1 MQNQPKISIMVP
13 IWNMEEYLDKCLN
26 SIVNQT
32 YKNLEIICINNGS
45 TDKSG
50 EILEKYAAKDPRI
63 VAITQEHTPLSIE
76 RNVFLDTLTGE
87 YLTFVDADDWLEPDV
102 YEKAMKNFQND
113 ADIDMV
119 VYPAQVYKKFDDGR
133 MIKFNENFYNFPM
146 RGKHLLSDA
155 KIFTNMSRVI
165 WNKVFKT
172 SIIKENNI
180 KFLVNEYT
188 YHEDAHFCFLYSLF
202 CKHAYFADKIGYNHI
217 KYTTST
223 FAKGLVNDFARLFTD
238 NFKILSDVY
247 KVAKANNQI
256 DFYKTCIYASIM
268 KYLQSPVNPLTKN
281 ELKEICTCLENF
293 AQLAGDDIN
302 DDFIRNIREKKFYKI
317 KQLKLPA
324 FKLGGKLLGMSLYK
338 NDKPQINL
346 NLLGLKIKFHYKKS
360 PKEVLEKFVSTV
372 KTDTHKIIN
381 ICGIKIKIR
390 RNITAPSKKYTLEL
404 KTDGRVIADVIQ
416 KHLCTLMLHQKN
428 FAHYKNF
435 YNGKDV
441 VVCGAGPTLQYYS
454 QLPDCIHIATNRA
467 FLYNRVKFNYL
478 FTQDWIGIQ
487 HLQQE
492 LINYKGDNCIKFFGT
507 QNGCHTE
514 IPESFAIKCNALRFN
529 TDGEFWPTAK
539 FAVDIST
546 NPFGN
551 FHTIVLTALQFV
563 LYTNPKRIF
572 IVGCDSVPSGHFNS
586 LNENDADRAKQ
597 IALQQKFHN
606 EMYKDWQRFKNFV
619 QVHYPDT
626 EIISVNPIKLKGL
639 FKDVYTQEYLD
650 ANNLDASGLTILTGE
665 KECLTR

>member
-1 MQNQPKISIMVP
+1 MQNQPKISIIIP
-13 IWNMEEYLDKCLN
+13 IWNTEKYLRKCLA
-26 SIVNQT
+26 SVVNQT

-45 TDKSG
+45 TDSCADIIK
-50 EILEKYAAKDPRI
+50 EFAANDKRI
-63 VAITQEHTPLSIE
+63 KTIYQEHTSLGE
-76 RNVFLDTLTGE
+76 ARNRGLDSATGD
-87 YLTFVDADDWLEPDV
+87 YITFVDSDDWLELDA
-102 YEKAMKNFQND
+102 YELNIIPFQND
-113 ADIDMV
+113 SEIDLV
-119 VYPAQVYKKFDDGR
+119 IYPTQLYHVNGEDYKKY
-133 MIKFNENFYNFPM
+133 KEAFYNFPM
-146 RGKHLLSDA
+146 RGKHN
-155 KIFTNMSRVI
+155 IFDESIFCKMSRVV
-165 WNKVFKT
+165 WNKIFKA
-172 SIIKENNI
+172 SIIKNNNI
-180 KFLVNEYT
+180 KFVLDR
-188 YHEDAHFCFLYSLF
+188 YHEDAYFFFYYALQCRFLYFSN
-202 CKHAYFADKIGYNHI
+202 KIAYNYI
-217 KYTTST
+217 KSQNSN
-223 FAKGLVNDFARLFTD
+223 FKQWVLNDFAKVFND
-238 NFKILSDVY
+238 NFFVLSEIY
-247 KVAKANNQI
+247 KEAKRKNKVTE
-256 DFYKTCIYASIM
+256 FKTCIYASIM
-268 KYLQSPVNPLTKN
+268 KYLQSPVNPLTKQ

-293 AQLAGDDIN
+293 AQLAGDDI
-302 DDFIRNIREKKFYKI
+302 DDEFIHNIRKRQFYKI

-360 PKEVLEKFVSTV
+360 PKDVLGKFVSTV

-454 QLPDCIHIATNRA
+454 QLPDCIHIAANRA
-467 FLYNRVKFNYL
+467 FLYDRVKFNYI
-478 FTQDWIGIQ
+478 FTQDWVGIQ